1 MKFVII
7 DSIKILKS
15 HVIPREAE
23 QREQLVYFHSYFV
36 INFVTLV
43 HGMMLNPKSH
53 GARSGLMKKAIIS
66 EIKVFGGTALAIVLL
81 KRVSANR
88 LTP

>member
-7 DSIKILKS
+7 DSIKTLKS

-81 KRVSANR
+81 NRVSANR